1 LQVKSNLFIVIIQY
15 YKMLFIND
23 IDRINK
29 LYWREHKNII
39 FLFQASKELEF
50 ELELHY
56 WE

>member
-1 LQVKSNLFIVIIQY
+1 
-15 YKMLFIND
+15 MLFIND

-29 LYWREHKNII
+29 LYWRKHKNII